1 MSGPI
6 TDAVWCGCGLEAYIH
21 LRDEMLCSFCYLSR
35 LKDAVRDT
43 LGEDLDCMA
52 TLDRSE
58 AVLRMRRAEEDLRL
72 VVAVH
77 GKGAA

>member
-1 MSGPI
+1 MRI
-6 TDAVWCGCGLEAYIH
+6 HDAIFCICGLEAYIH
-21 LRDEMLCSFCYLSR
+21 LRDEVLCPFCYLSCLR
-35 LKDAVRDT
+35 DAVRDT